1 MTAFLIYLR
10 EFVTVIDKRW
20 LLFCVIWTGVLITL
34 NYTLGIESGMIKGLD
49 SRWHQCAA
57 LFLVYC
63 SAFVVPY
70 GFAVVFRSHLIRAT
84 PLFWCLLLFAPAL
97 FAVKASVANPLEN
110 QIDGVWGSYW
120 TIVTT
125 LPFKLLVVLIPL
137 TVLYRMLP
145 AQPGFWG
152 MTLKNVCWRPYGLM
166 LVLMIPLIVFAGTQP
181 DFLAAYPRLKQIAFI
196 APHTDH
202 LLWFQLLY
210 EIGYGIDFV
219 TIELFFRGFLLF
231 AFVRYAGMQAI
242 LPMAVFYCSVH
253 FGKPLFEC
261 ISSFFGGLIL
271 GVVAYRTQSIVGG
284 LAVHLGIAWMMEISG
299 YAGNLRNG

>member
-70 GFAVVFRSHLIRAT
+70 GFAVVFRSHLIEAT

-152 MTLKNVCWRPYGLM
+152 MTLKNVRWRPYGLM

-299 YAGNLRNG
+299 YAGNLRSG

>member
-1 MTAFLIYLR
+1 MTAFLTYLR
-10 EFVTVIDKRW
+10 EFMTAIDKGW
-20 LLFCVIWTGVLITL
+20 LLFCVIWTGILITL

-63 SAFVVPY
+63 CAFVVPY
-70 GFAVVFRSHLIRAT
+70 GFAVVFRGHLITAT

-110 QIDGVWGSYW
+110 QIGGVWGSYW

-137 TVLYRMLP
+137 MVLYRMLP

-152 MTLKNVCWRPYGLM
+152 LTLKNVRWRPYGLM
-166 LVLMIPLIVFAGTQP
+166 LALMTPLIVFAGTQP

-210 EIGYGIDFV
+210 EVDYGIDFV

-253 FGKPLFEC
+253 FGKPLLEC

-271 GVVAYRTQSIVGG
+271 GAVAHRTQSIVGG

-299 YAGNLRNG
+299 YAGNFRNG

>member
-1 MTAFLIYLR
+1 MTAFLTYLR
-10 EFVTVIDKRW
+10 EFMAAIDKGW
-20 LLFCVIWTGVLITL
+20 LLFCVIWTGILITL

-49 SRWHQCAA
+49 SRWYQCAA

-70 GFAVVFRSHLIRAT
+70 GFAVLFRSHLITAT

-97 FAVKASVANPLEN
+97 FAVKASVVNPLEN
-110 QIDGVWGSYW
+110 QIGGVWGSYW
-120 TIVTT
+120 MIVTT

-137 TVLYRMLP
+137 AVLYRLLP

-152 MTLKNVCWRPYGLM
+152 LTLKNVRWQSYGLM
-166 LVLMIPLIVFAGTQP
+166 LALMIPLIVFAGTQP

-253 FGKPLFEC
+253 FGKPLLEC

-271 GVVAYRTQSIVGG
+271 GAVAHRTQSIVGG

-299 YAGNLRNG
+299 CAGNVRNG